1 MNAIF
6 LLLTTL
12 SLISCILYAPDN
24 ILPAFLSGA
33 QKSITLAISL
43 TAVYVVWLGIFELA
57 EKSGVSNKIAKLM
70 QKPVGLLFK
79 NTSTSAKKLICL
91 NISANALGLSG
102 VATPLGIQACT
113 LLERQNNQ
121 SASELLFIISATS
134 VQILPTSV
142 LALASSYGSLNPSA
156 IILPSLL
163 TTGFSTALGIFL
175 HKLLSKKQT

>member
-1 MNAIF
+1 M
-6 LLLTTL
+6 
-12 SLISCILYAPDN
+12 N
-24 ILPAFLSGA
+24 ILSMNGTSAFM
-33 QKSITLAISL
+33 
-43 TAVYVVWLGIFELA
+43 
-57 EKSGVSNKIAKLM
+57 NKIAKLM

-142 LALASSYGSLNPSA
+142 FIPVAV
-156 IILPSLL
+156 
-163 TTGFSTALGIFL
+163 TTATAVP
-175 HKLLSKKQT
+175 